1 MFFFTHPVRG
11 GQHRSISLQYI
22 ICSFST
28 THPTAVLLNPIF
40 AWCHCTL
47 FLLTQG
53 VSNQHPWQSP
63 LLLSWQSP
71 PPPWPYTFSQERDKD
86 VGSVGAV
93 LCRLYATNFH
103 SGNNYVLCCKYRLPL
118 LPTWIQAL
126 LNLWNLFKFKET
138 LKIPSTKNLFII
150 MQTFT
155 NNCDLKVIM

>member
-53 VSNQHPWQSP
+53 GSNQHPWQSP

-71 PPPWPYTFSQERDKD
+71 NPPWPYTFSQERDKD
-86 VGSVGAV
+86 VGSVADFMQLIFILETIDHNRIMFYAV
-93 LCRLYATNFH
+93 NTDY
-103 SGNNYVLCCKYRLPL
+103 
-118 LPTWIQAL
+118 
-126 LNLWNLFKFKET
+126 LFCQLGYK
-138 LKIPSTKNLFII
+138 LS
-150 MQTFT
+150 
-155 NNCDLKVIM
+155 